1 MWRGGLPPYALTKTQ
16 EIVETDS
23 QTKEATG
30 KTRVTQRLDEDWPK
44 LLGLLP
50 QGWEAKAKELGA
62 LKFGRRFS
70 GPESLLR
77 TLLMYLSTDCSMV
90 ETVERA
96 RAGDWVE
103 LSDVGLL
110 KRINKSGAWLGWITE
125 QLIEQSPTVAMNC
138 PALQGRRLLA
148 ADGSVVAEPGAV
160 TSTWRL
166 HYTMDIRTLRCCEV
180 QVTSAKTGESLTQ
193 FAVQPGDVFIADR
206 GFANRRGV
214 NHVLDEGGDI
224 LVRMNL
230 SSLPLM
236 DEHGSPFEQLPQLR
250 TLQAGQ
256 TSEWPAVMQGSK
268 GDVAVRV
275 CAYRKTDEQRIESE
289 RKLKKHAQKK
299 QKKPQQAQTVE
310 AAGYVVV
317 VTTLDGL
324 NAQEVLALYRH
335 RWQVEL
341 AFKRMKSLLGL
352 SRLRKKNPEGAKAW
366 LQGKLLVACLIER
379 LIVAG
384 EHFSPVKGDVCTGGG
399 RAAAL
404 SLA

>member
-1 MWRGGLPPYALTKTQ
+1 VTVDTTQ
-16 EIVETDS
+16 
-23 QTKEATG
+23 K
-30 KTRVTQRLDEDWPK
+30 LNEDWPK
-44 LLGLLP
+44 LLALLP
-50 QGWEAKAKELGA
+50 PGWEAKAKELGA

-77 TLLMYLSTDCSMV
+77 TLLMYLSADCSMV

-96 RAGDWVE
+96 RAGEWLE

-110 KRINKSGAWLGWITE
+110 KRVNKSGAWLGWITE
-125 QLIEQSPTVAMNC
+125 QLIQQSPVVAMQC
-138 PALQGRRLLA
+138 PALQGRRILA
-148 ADGSVVAEPGAV
+148 ADGSVVAEPGAI

-166 HYTMDIRTLRCCEV
+166 HYTMDISTLRCCEV
-180 QVTSAKTGESLTQ
+180 QVTSTKTGESLTQ
-193 FAVQPGDVFIADR
+193 FSVQQGDVFIADR

-214 NHVLDEGGDI
+214 NHVLDAGGDI

-230 SSLPLM
+230 SSLPLT
-236 DEHGSPFEQLPQLR
+236 DEQGSSFEQLVQLR
-250 TLQAGQ
+250 TLQPGQ
-256 TSEWPAVMQGSK
+256 TGEWPALMKGSK

-275 CAYRKTDEQRIESE
+275 CAYRKTDEQRTQSE
-289 RKLKKHAQKK
+289 RKLKRTGQKK
-299 QKKPQQAQTVE
+299 QKQLQPHTME

-324 NAQEVLALYRH
+324 DAQGVLALYRH

-352 SRLRKKNPEGAKAW
+352 SHLRKKNPEGAKAW

-379 LIVAG
+379 LIAVG
-384 EHFSPVKGDVCTGGG
+384 EHFSPVEDDGGEKGSGAT
-399 RAAAL
+399 AL

>member
-1 MWRGGLPPYALTKTQ
+1 M
-16 EIVETDS
+16 
-23 QTKEATG
+23 
-30 KTRVTQRLDEDWPK
+30 TQRLDEDWPK
-44 LLGLLP
+44 LLALLP

-77 TLLMYLSTDCSMV
+77 TLLMYLSADCSMV

-125 QLIEQSPTVAMNC
+125 QLIQQAPTVAMKC

-148 ADGSVVAEPGAV
+148 ADGSVVAEPGAA

-166 HYTMDIRTLRCCEV
+166 HYTMDVRTLRCCEV
-180 QVTSAKTGESLTQ
+180 QVTPSKTGESLAQ
-193 FAVQPGDVFIADR
+193 FSVQQGDVFIADR
-206 GFANRRGV
+206 GFANRRGI
-214 NHVLDEGGDI
+214 NHVLDGGGDI

-230 SSLPLM
+230 SSLPLT
-236 DEHGSPFEQLPQLR
+236 DEQGSRFEQLPQLR

-256 TSEWPAVMQGSK
+256 TGEWPAVMQGSK
-268 GDVAVRV
+268 GDIAVRV
-275 CAYRKTDEQRIESE
+275 CAYRKTDEQRMESE
-289 RKLKKHAQKK
+289 RKLQRTAQKK
-299 QKKPQQAQTVE
+299 QKQKQLQSQTVE

-317 VTTLDGL
+317 VTTLDCL
-324 NAQEVLALYRH
+324 SAQEVLALYRH

-379 LIVAG
+379 LIATG
-384 EHFSPVKGDVCTGGG
+384 ENFSPVESEGHSRKRGSE
-399 RAAAL
+399 AL

>member
-1 MWRGGLPPYALTKTQ
+1 MK
-16 EIVETDS
+16 E
-23 QTKEATG
+23 EATG
-30 KTRVTQRLDEDWPK
+30 MLDKDWPR

-50 QGWEAKAKELGA
+50 QGWEGKARELGA

-77 TLLMYLSTDCSMV
+77 TLLMYLSEDCSMV

-96 RAGDWVE
+96 RAGELVE

-110 KRINKSGAWLGWITE
+110 KRVNKSGAWLGWITE
-125 QLIEQSPTVAMNC
+125 RLIQEAPPAAMAC

-148 ADGSVVAEPGAV
+148 ADGSVVTEPGAV

-166 HYTMDIRTLRCCEV
+166 HYTMDIGTLRCREV
-180 QVTSAKTGESLTQ
+180 QVTPVKQGESLTR
-193 FAVQPGDVFIADR
+193 FAVQKGDVFLGDR
-206 GFANRRGV
+206 GFANRRGI
-214 NHVLDEGGDI
+214 NHVLDRGGDVM
-224 LVRMNL
+224 VRMNL
-230 SSLPLM
+230 GSLPLT
-236 DEHGSPFEQLPQLR
+236 DAQGSPFEQLPHLR

-256 TSEWPAVMQGSK
+256 TGEWAATMQGTN

-275 CAYRKTDEQRIESE
+275 CAYCKADEQRLESE
-289 RKLKKHAQKK
+289 RKLKKDAQRRQK
-299 QKKPQQAQTVE
+299 QLQPETIE

-317 VTTLDGL
+317 VTTLTGL
-324 NAQEVLALYRH
+324 DAEEILALYRH

-352 SRLRKKNPEGAKAW
+352 SRLRKKDPEGAQAW

-379 LIVAG
+379 LIAVG
-384 EHFSPVKGDVCTGGG
+384 EHFSPGAHAEHEREGG
-399 RAAAL
+399 ATPM

>member
-1 MWRGGLPPYALTKTQ
+1 MTVDAPQKLN
-16 EIVETDS
+16 
-23 QTKEATG
+23 
-30 KTRVTQRLDEDWPK
+30 EDWPK
-44 LLGLLP
+44 LLALLP

-77 TLLMYLSTDCSMV
+77 TLLMYLSADCSMV

-96 RAGDWVE
+96 RAGELVE

-125 QLIEQSPTVAMNC
+125 QLIQQSPVGVMQC
-138 PALQGRRLLA
+138 PALQGRRILA
-148 ADGSVVAEPGAV
+148 ADGSVVAEPGAI

-166 HYTMDIRTLRCCEV
+166 HYTMDISTLRCCEV
-180 QVTSAKTGESLTQ
+180 QVTSTKTGESLTQ
-193 FAVQPGDVFIADR
+193 FSVQQGDVFIADR

-214 NHVLDEGGDI
+214 NHVLDAGGDI

-230 SSLPLM
+230 SSLPLT
-236 DEHGSPFEQLPQLR
+236 DEQGSPFEQLVQLR

-256 TSEWPAVMQGSK
+256 TGEWPAVMKGSK

-275 CAYRKTDEQRIESE
+275 CAYRKTDEQRTQGE
-289 RKLKKHAQKK
+289 RTLKRTGQKK
-299 QKKPQQAQTVE
+299 QKQLQAKTVE

-324 NAQEVLALYRH
+324 EAQGVLALYRH

-352 SRLRKKNPEGAKAW
+352 SHLRKKNPEGAKAW

-379 LIVAG
+379 LIAVG
-384 EHFSPVKGDVCTGGG
+384 EHFSPVEDHETEDRSGAT
-399 RAAAL
+399 AL